1 MTAKRRRRRKAGL
14 LGLGL
19 DNKDGHTRI
28 THGENFLLLGG
39 SHETH
44 EEMQETAVKIN
55 EKLKDRGKS
64 LEDVSRDELK
74 QIVEEIRPPERGE
87 KS

>member
-1 MTAKRRRRRKAGL
+1 MTAKRRRRKAGL

-28 THGENFLLLGG
+28 TQGENFLLLGG

-44 EEMQETAVKIN
+44 AEMQETAIKIN
-55 EKLKDRGKS
+55 EKLKGRGKS
-64 LEDVSRDELK
+64 LDDVSKDELK
-74 QIVEEIRPPERGE
+74 DIVAEIRPAGPERN
-87 KS
+87 